1 MITWL
6 LRFDAVRTQIINKAN
21 LKTQSGFEKYQ
32 QVCSA
37 RSKVNHSIWEK
48 RKGDYCQQY
57 QHTR

>member
-37 RSKVNHSIWEK
+37 RSKVNHSI
-48 RKGDYCQQY
+48 
-57 QHTR
+57 